1 MALRH
6 SAHTL
11 SQVNLKLLQAFLLVG
26 EHGSF
31 RAAAELSCRSTSAVS
46 AQIRQLEEQLGVA
59 LFHRT
64 TRNVRLTA
72 EGAQLL
78 DCARKALLEVEQGL
92 RSIQEAA
99 VVRRGRISICCSPTV
114 AATRL
119 ARVLAAFEKDCPDIE
134 VSVRETPSEELFAS
148 VRNREVDFGIGPAID
163 TQEFRFEVL
172 MDDPLVALVPR
183 RYLEGLRGGA
193 GDSISLAALAT
204 LPLLLLSHANAL
216 REMLE
221 TTLRE
226 RGLRFG
232 GRYEFSQAQ
241 TLISMAG
248 AGLGAAI
255 LPRMVLPPVID
266 PGTVTLRI
274 VNPVMSRKMAL
285 ITARGQTLSPAA
297 RRLAELLRQWMPEP
311 GERPVAPALVL
322 HSTPSAARN
331 RLAA

>member
-1 MALRH
+1 MKNPSR
-6 SAHTL
+6 TL
-11 SQVNLKLLQAFLLVG
+11 TQVNLKLLQAFLLVG

-31 RAAAELSCRSTSAVS
+31 RTAAELSCRSTSAIS

-64 TRNVRLTA
+64 TRNVRLTE

-78 DCARKALLEVEQGL
+78 ECARRALQEVEQGL
-92 RSIQEAA
+92 RTLQEAA
-99 VVRRGRISICCSPTV
+99 DARRGRVSICCSPTV

-119 ARVLAAFEKDCPDIE
+119 ARVLAAFEKDCPEIE

-148 VRNREVDFGIGPAID
+148 VRSREVDFGIGPAID
-163 TQEFRFEVL
+163 TQEFRFEIL
-172 MDDPLVALVPR
+172 MDDPLIALVPR
-183 RYLEGLRGGA
+183 RYLETLRGGS

-226 RGLRFG
+226 RGLRFS

-248 AGLGAAI
+248 AGLCAAI

-266 PGTVTLRI
+266 PGTVALRI

-311 GERPVAPALVL
+311 SERPPAPSLVL
-322 HSTPSAARN
+322 HTTRTVAR
-331 RLAA
+331 RTGLAA